1 MMMRRRRR
9 RKPSPLEEAT
19 TFSLKKKEQ
28 DGLEARFINEFKG
41 RGVFSCTDFDKGD
54 FLLEY
59 RGDLISREECERRR
73 RIYHDA
79 LKVFMYEFRFNGKFL
94 CVDAALD
101 DGSLGRLVNDDHL
114 KPNCRMKTI
123 RVDGKPHLCLF
134 AIRSICPGEE
144 ITYNYGDSEW
154 PWRCKMTSSKN
165 SPPPEQKDTA
175 DKKAS
180 KKCPISELPSDSAA
194 CEELTVVTDEV
205 TLGMAQL
212 SSEKQNYIEKNGGEK
227 VYPVKESL
235 VKEELSF
242 CLSTQGLEQVRLCDS
257 VKPVD
262 LMLKI
267 TFLLVPLIM

>member
-1 MMMRRRRR
+1 MMMMMRRRK
-9 RKPSPLEEAT
+9 KPSPLEEAT
-19 TFSLKKKEQ
+19 HFSLKKEDQ
-28 DGLEARFINEFKG
+28 DGLEAQFINEFKG

-101 DGSLGRLVNDDHL
+101 DGSLGRLVNDDHI

-123 RVDGKPHLCLF
+123 RVDGNSHLCLF

-242 CLSTQGLEQVRLCDS
+242 YLLTQGLEQMTSFKNSPTPEQQDTS
-257 VKPVD
+257 YKKASKK
-262 LMLKI
+262 LM
-267 TFLLVPLIM
+267 

>member
-1 MMMRRRRR
+1 M
-9 RKPSPLEEAT
+9 
-19 TFSLKKKEQ
+19 
-28 DGLEARFINEFKG
+28 
-41 RGVFSCTDFDKGD
+41 
-54 FLLEY
+54 FLTPQ
-59 RGDLISREECERRR
+59 G
-73 RIYHDA
+73 
-79 LKVFMYEFRFNGKFL
+79 
-94 CVDAALD
+94 VDAALD
-101 DGSLGRLVNDDHL
+101 DGSLGRLVNDDHI

-123 RVDGKPHLCLF
+123 RVDGNSHLCLF

-242 CLSTQGLEQVRLCDS
+242 YLLTQGLEQMTSFKNSPTPEQQDTS
-257 VKPVD
+257 DKKASKK
-262 LMLKI
+262 LM
-267 TFLLVPLIM
+267 